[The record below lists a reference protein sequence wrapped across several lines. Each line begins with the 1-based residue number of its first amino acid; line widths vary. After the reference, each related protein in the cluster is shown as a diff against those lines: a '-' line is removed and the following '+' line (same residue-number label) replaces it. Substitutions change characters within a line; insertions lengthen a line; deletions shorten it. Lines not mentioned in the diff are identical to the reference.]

1 MPADPTATPPP
12 ADPSTEGTIIERLG
26 AVDDLFADPTP
37 ASGDPTPTPTP
48 SPAAGDPTP
57 TPSPAAGDA
66 DDMASFLGK
75 DEPPPADPAVPAPKA
90 EDDDKV
96 PEGMTEKAGARWK
109 ELKSEVKEWKR
120 KYEEASSSQV
130 PPEELA
136 KLKTAEAEIT
146 TLREKLES
154 YEKEIIGVKLE
165 ATEEYQ
171 KRVTQP
177 LETVRSTVQDLADT
191 YELDIE
197 ALNSAVVEDNRKE
210 RVKKLAQLA
219 ESMLEP
225 DRLKL
230 YRAAEEF
237 DAIVDTKTSL
247 EENAAETLK
256 RFEVE
261 RSENQR
267 RQSVEELRKQKE
279 AADQMWELMT
289 RKLPFLADEA
299 TAKAIR
305 AEADTVDFNAAD
317 PGLRAYGAYAGA
329 ALPRLA
335 KALREREN
343 RIAELERQIGAFKGA
358 APAPGTG
365 VPPQGGSKPGSF
377 LDAIE
382 AGLGGR

>member
-1 MPADPTATPPP
+1 
-12 ADPSTEGTIIERLG
+12 
-26 AVDDLFADPTP
+26 
-37 ASGDPTPTPTP
+37 
-48 SPAAGDPTP
+48 
-57 TPSPAAGDA
+57 
-66 DDMASFLGK
+66 MASFLGK
-75 DEPPPADPAVPAPKA
+75 EDPAPPAADPAVKVV

-109 ELKSEVKEWKR
+109 ELKSEIKDWKR
-120 KYEEASSSQV
+120 KYEEATTSQV

-136 KLKTAEAEIT
+136 KLKSAEAEVAS
-146 TLREKLES
+146 LREKLES
-154 YEKEIIGVKLE
+154 YEKEITGVKLE

-177 LETVRSTVQDLADT
+177 LDSVRATVEDLADT

-197 ALNSAVVEDNRKE
+197 ALNSAVVEDDRKV

-219 ESMLEP
+219 ETMLEP

-237 DAIVDTKTSL
+237 DKIVDTKVSL

-261 RSENQR
+261 RAEQQR

-289 RKLPFLADEA
+289 NRLPFLADPEVS
-299 TAKAIR
+299 KAIR
-305 AEADTVDFNAAD
+305 AEADTVDFNSAD
-317 PGLRAYGAYAGA
+317 PGLRAYAAYAGA
-329 ALPRLA
+329 ALPRVR
-335 KALREREN
+335 KALAQKEA
-343 RIAELERQIGAFKGA
+343 RIAELERQLGAFKGA
-358 APAPGTG
+358 APTAGGSAPASGPKPGT
-365 VPPQGGSKPGSF
+365 F

-382 AGLGGR
+382 AGFGGR

>member
-1 MPADPTATPPP
+1 MPADPTNTDPTSP
-12 ADPSTEGTIIERLG
+12 AEPSSAGTIIDRLD

-37 ASGDPTPTPTP
+37 TP
-48 SPAAGDPTP
+48 SPASSDPTP
-57 TPSPAAGDA
+57 PTSSDPTPPTPSDPAG

-75 DEPPPADPAVPAPKA
+75 DDPPAADPTAASKV

-96 PEGMTEKAGARWK
+96 PEGMTEKAGSRWK
-109 ELKSEVKEWKR
+109 ELKNEVKEWKR
-120 KYEEASSSQV
+120 KFEEASSSQI

-146 TLREKLES
+146 SLREKLEN
-154 YEKEIIGVKLE
+154 YEKEITGVKLE

-177 LETVRSTVQDLADT
+177 IEAIRSTVQDLADT

-237 DAIVDTKTSL
+237 DAVVDTKASL

-261 RSENQR
+261 RAENQR

-279 AADQMWELMT
+279 ASDQMWELMT
-289 RKLPFLADEA
+289 RKLPFLSDET
-299 TAKAIR
+299 TAKAVR
-305 AEADTVDFNAAD
+305 AEADTVDFNSAD

-335 KALREREN
+335 KVLRERES

-358 APAPGTG
+358 APAPGASA
-365 VPPQGGSKPGSF
+365 PQGGSKPGSF